1 MNMTSDWVE
10 SFVRLGRV
18 ARLATAN
25 KAGHPHIIPI
35 VYAYDG
41 RLITPLDEKPKRV
54 PARRLRRVQDIAENP
69 SVAVII
75 DEYSEDWETL
85 AWVQLRGQ
93 AKIVERGQVHR
104 EGTALLHAKYP
115 QYADMPLDERPLI
128 VIEVERI
135 IGWKADQ
142 G

>member
-1 MNMTSDWVE
+1 ME
-10 SFVRLGRV
+10 SFIKRGRV

-25 KAGHPHIIPI
+25 RSGQPHVVPI

-41 RLITPLDEKPKRV
+41 RLISPLDEKPKRV

-69 SVAVII
+69 LVAVII
-75 DEYSEDWETL
+75 DQYSEDWETL

-93 AKIVERGQVHR
+93 ASILERGGVHMDGV
-104 EGTALLHAKYP
+104 ELLHAKYP
-115 QYADMPLDERPLI
+115 QYAEMPLDRRPLI
-128 VIEVERI
+128 LVEVDSM
-135 IGWKADQ
+135 IGWKASQ

>member
-1 MNMTSDWVE
+1 ME
-10 SFVRLGRV
+10 PFIKRGRV

-25 KAGHPHIIPI
+25 RAGQPHVVPI

-41 RLITPLDEKPKRV
+41 RLVSPLDEKPKRV
-54 PARRLRRVQDIAENP
+54 PARRLRRVQDIDENP
-69 SVAVII
+69 LVAVII

-93 AKIVERGQVHR
+93 ASIVERGRVHKD
-104 EGTALLHAKYP
+104 GVALLHAKYS
-115 QYADMPLDERPLI
+115 QYSEMPLDGRPLI
-128 VIEVERI
+128 VVEVDRM
-135 IGWKADQ
+135 IGWKAGQ